1 MAITFRADKGAAL
14 TYGEMD
20 TNLGSFYYSSSL
32 NSTRQTLFLHYTGSS
47 AVPINQGTHAIS
59 LIPGITNGVQ
69 NRVAYF
75 EDTGSIGDVPGFI
88 IDNTSGNSY
97 VGINLNETD
106 DVPLTYALEVSGSIK
121 ASDSIYQSSD
131 VRTKENIETIDNG
144 LTKILNSRGVSF
156 DKDGKRQVGVIAQEI
171 QNNIPEVVS
180 EDNNSYL
187 SVNYN
192 GIVGVLIEAIKE
204 QEELIQNLYT
214 RVQDL
219 ENKL

>member
-192 GIVGVLIEAIKE
+192 GIIGVLIEAIKE

>member
-32 NSTRQTLFLHYTGSS
+32 SSTRQTLFLHYTGSS
-47 AVPINQGTHAIS
+47 AVPINQGTHAVS

-88 IDNTSGNSY
+88 IDSTSGDSY

-106 DVPLTYALEVSGSIK
+106 DIPLTYALEVSGSIK